1 MSIQSQIDRIK
12 SNLSAAYDALAA
24 KGVEV
29 GGGAAIG

>member
-12 SNLSAAYDALAA
+12 SNLTAAYDALAA

-29 GGGAAIG
+29 GGAAIG